1 MNTRDFVNG
10 YATGFNDGLK
20 YGGGVE
26 PTPEPETDT
35 DFEIFKNSAD
45 PSENQTIFTVY
56 ADTNN
61 PYNIAILKAFCN
73 VMSGVSAYLKIDWGD
88 GTSETYDLTI
98 DPKERVQFTHT
109 YSITG
114 NFTLTITS
122 DNLNFCDFWRL
133 ESASNSIFWR
143 AAKYGEKI
151 HVEKYAQGIGA
162 LPLINK
168 LQFIKIPN
176 DTDFSAGGF
185 FNGCGSLRKII
196 YEGENLTSIPIR
208 TFKSCFCLQFD
219 NWDFSEITEIGGY
232 AFCNCF
238 KLTSINIPLCASV
251 GDYAFNGTHIKH
263 IQLTSCTSFGTN
275 AFDSCYMLES
285 VNIPK
290 CKTISYREFQSC
302 VGLTSINIPE
312 CTSVGNYAF
321 SGCRVIAAINT
332 PLCASVGDY
341 GFNGCF
347 CLKKTTFADNC
358 TFGAN
363 AFNSCYSLFPKPDG
377 TF

>member
-1 MNTRDFVNG
+1 MNAARYFVNG

-20 YGGGVE
+20 AGGVE
-26 PTPEPETDT
+26 PTPEPETDE
-35 DFEIFKNSAD
+35 DFEAFKNSAD

-61 PYNIAILKAFCN
+61 PYNIATLTAFCN
-73 VMSGVSAYLKIDWGD
+73 VISDATAHLKIDWGD

-98 DPKERVQFTHT
+98 EPKVSVQINHT
-109 YSITG
+109 YTDTG
-114 NFTLTITS
+114 NFTLTVTS
-122 DNLNFCDFWRL
+122 DNLGFCDFWRL
-133 ESASNSIFWR
+133 ESVSNSIFWR

-151 HVEKYAQGIGA
+151 HVEKYVQGIGA

-176 DTDFSAGGF
+176 DTDFSVGSF
-185 FNGCGSLRKII
+185 FKNCVSLNKII
-196 YEGENLTSIPIR
+196 YEGENLTSIPIY
-208 TFKSCFCLQFD
+208 TFRGCVSLQFD
-219 NWDFSEITEIGGY
+219 NWDFSEVAEIDSY
-232 AFCNCF
+232 AFYNCF
-238 KLTSINIPLCASV
+238 KLTSINIPLCTSV
-251 GDYAFNGTHIKH
+251 GDYAFQSTNIKH
-263 IQLTSCTSFGTN
+263 IQLTSCTSLGKN
-275 AFDSCYMLES
+275 AFDNCYMLES

-290 CKTISYREFQSC
+290 CQTISYCEFQGC

-321 SGCRVIAAINT
+321 SGCQIIVAINT

-341 GFNGCF
+341 AFNGCF

-358 TFGAN
+358 TFGLN
-363 AFNSCYSLFPKPDG
+363 AFNLCHSLFPKPDG